1 MSASDTGFS
10 LNMASECI
18 YPFQPDH
25 SPDGDRFPT
34 AAFSTVIFQVIRMF
48 NEFEIA
54 GKITLRGSRVS
65 KANLFINRQQVWAP
79 SRTYLLLDYANSM
92 LYSLER
98 IQQYL
103 RIEQEPKNTP
113 EGVPPAYWPASGNLS
128 VEKLSARYSEV
139 RRLPRAD
146 NRASFS
152 HTLQDGPKVLQD
164 ISFEVA
170 SGERI
175 GIVGRTGSGKVRCAC
190 ASLK

>member
-1 MSASDTGFS
+1 
-10 LNMASECI
+10 MASE
-18 YPFQPDH
+18 YMSPLWLDHLPDR
-25 SPDGDRFPT
+25 DRSST

-54 GKITLRGSRVS
+54 GTFALRGVKLSE
-65 KANLFINRQQVWAP
+65 ANVLQLPNRQQVCAP
-79 SRTYLLLDYANSM
+79 SRTHRLFVGTDSVHH
-92 LYSLER
+92 SLER

-139 RRLPRAD
+139 CGLLRVRHCTPSSRR
-146 NRASFS
+146 
-152 HTLQDGPKVLQD
+152 LQDGPKVLQD

-175 GIVGRTGSGKVRCAC
+175 GIVGRTGSGKVRCTC
-190 ASLK
+190 TTL